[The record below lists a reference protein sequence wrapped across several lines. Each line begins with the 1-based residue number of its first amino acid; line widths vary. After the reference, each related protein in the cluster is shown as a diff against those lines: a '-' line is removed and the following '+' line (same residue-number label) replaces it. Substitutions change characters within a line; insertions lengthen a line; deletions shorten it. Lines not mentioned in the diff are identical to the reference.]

1 MNPYSALDQ
10 YQSVKLQGQVATSPN
25 HGLVSL
31 LLDRI
36 LEKIAHANGAIERG
50 DVAARGNAISD
61 AIRIVDN
68 LRAGLNKAQGGDVAA
83 NLQGL
88 YDYIEKRLVEANA
101 KADLTALTEVASLIA
116 EIKSGWDGISEVV
129 NNGNASSNN

>member
-10 YQSVKLQGQVATSPN
+10 YQSVNLQGRVATTPN

-31 LLDRI
+31 LFDRI
-36 LEKIAHANGAIERG
+36 LEKIAHANGAIERN
-50 DVAARGNAISD
+50 DVAVRGNAISD

-68 LRAGLNKAQGGDVAA
+68 LRAGLNSAQGGDVAA

-101 KADLTALTEVASLIA
+101 KADLNALSEVSGLIA

-129 NNGNASSNN
+129 KNG

>member
-31 LLDRI
+31 LLERI
-36 LEKIAHANGAIERG
+36 LEKIAHANGAIERN
-50 DVAARGNAISD
+50 DVSARGTAISD

-88 YDYIEKRLVEANA
+88 YDYIEKRLVDANS
-101 KADLTALTEVASLIA
+101 KTDVEALTEVAGLVA
-116 EIKSGWDGISEVV
+116 EVKSGWDGISEVV
-129 NNGNASSNN
+129 NNG

>member
-129 NNGNASSNN
+129 NNGNASSKN